1 MQTKERMCQSNTK
14 VKYLSKSL
22 KHKVLDHDYEAI
34 TDMTYK
40 TKGKRYIKKRKHIFM
55 HKIL

>member
-1 MQTKERMCQSNTK
+1 MCKSNTK

-22 KHKVLDHDYEAI
+22 KHKVLDQGYEGI

-40 TKGKRYIKKRKHIFM
+40 TRKRYIKKENTFM

>member
-1 MQTKERMCQSNTK
+1 MCKSNTK

-22 KHKVLDHDYEAI
+22 KHKVLDQGYEAI

-40 TKGKRYIKKRKHIFM
+40 TRKRYIKKENTFM